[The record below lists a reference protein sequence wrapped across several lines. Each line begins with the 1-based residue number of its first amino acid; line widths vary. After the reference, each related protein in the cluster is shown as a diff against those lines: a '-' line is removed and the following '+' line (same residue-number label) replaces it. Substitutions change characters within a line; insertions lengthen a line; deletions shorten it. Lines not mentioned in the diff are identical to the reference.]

1 MTPQPL
7 SYFAPG
13 GGGHVPLAARARP
26 ADGGR
31 DVLVTRP
38 GSTENGTARA
48 VYRAW
53 DQGAQRVV
61 ERIYDVPFFVDWLSV
76 SQVWPDGGLPL
87 VDAGTV
93 MACDSDGV
101 LEWSTCK
108 SVQHQGSFETVVN
121 VKCDGHRITFS
132 GNVSRFG
139 RRDNLFG
146 FGFFECMSRVNDILL
161 HYGLPP
167 FSPGERTEYVKRG
180 SVQSR
185 WTGARVSRIDLT
197 ANFESGSADNGHA
210 VLQFMGSQHAG
221 RHEGRTL
228 GQGETVAW
236 GLGSRRQAWKCYI
249 KHLELMRHDGADPEV
264 VAHCRERGIVR
275 FEGTVRSNALSDLG
289 CAYLGDYTEGQAMG
303 QLVHLFNTHAAVMDR
318 AQRTTD
324 DLDELPKRLRA
335 TARDYLAG
343 MDVRARMGRNTFY
356 THRRELL
363 AYGIDISMRNVQ
375 PFKPRTVVIQLAPAE
390 VPSWY
395 RLAA

>member
-108 SVQHQGSFETVVN
+108 SVQHQ
-121 VKCDGHRITFS
+121 
-132 GNVSRFG
+132 
-139 RRDNLFG
+139 
-146 FGFFECMSRVNDILL
+146 
-161 HYGLPP
+161 
-167 FSPGERTEYVKRG
+167 
-180 SVQSR
+180 
-185 WTGARVSRIDLT
+185 
-197 ANFESGSADNGHA
+197 
-210 VLQFMGSQHAG
+210 
-221 RHEGRTL
+221 
-228 GQGETVAW
+228 
-236 GLGSRRQAWKCYI
+236 
-249 KHLELMRHDGADPEV
+249 
-264 VAHCRERGIVR
+264 
-275 FEGTVRSNALSDLG
+275 
-289 CAYLGDYTEGQAMG
+289 
-303 QLVHLFNTHAAVMDR
+303 
-318 AQRTTD
+318 
-324 DLDELPKRLRA
+324 
-335 TARDYLAG
+335 
-343 MDVRARMGRNTFY
+343 
-356 THRRELL
+356 
-363 AYGIDISMRNVQ
+363 
-375 PFKPRTVVIQLAPAE
+375 
-390 VPSWY
+390 
-395 RLAA
+395 